1 MRYLSTIALL
11 AASLAAFAVPSFPDR
26 FTAEYILESGGITV
40 GRTRRTLTPDGNGR
54 YVYETQSSV
63 TGVLSLFRKDRIVE
77 RSDWQYQAGH
87 MRPLAYRYTRTGG
100 KKDRDQAI
108 AFDWENGIAH
118 GTVKGESRRMFL
130 PQGTLEKHISVLA
143 LMQDLDAG
151 RRDIQYRIAEGGKL
165 KTYHLKAIGEEHL
178 DTALGLME
186 TIKVRR
192 IRDDSKRE
200 TTLWCA
206 PELNFLPVKMVHR
219 EKDGQ
224 VVSAVIES
232 AQGFEAV
239 GSPDAEER

>member
-1 MRYLSTIALL
+1 MRYLGAIALL
-11 AASLAAFAVPSFPDR
+11 AASLATLALPSFPDR
-26 FTAEYILESGGITV
+26 FTAEYVLESGGITV

-63 TGVLSLFRKDRIVE
+63 TGVLSLLRKDRIVE

-87 MRPLAYRYTRTGG
+87 VRPLAYRYTRTGG

-108 AFDWENGIAH
+108 AFDWKNGIVH
-118 GTVKGESRRMFL
+118 GTVKGESRRMSV
-130 PQGTLEKHISVLA
+130 PQGTLEKHIYVLA

-151 RRDIQYRIAEGGKL
+151 RRDVQYRIADGSKL
-165 KTYHLKAIGEEHL
+165 KTYRLKAMGEEHL
-178 DTALGLME
+178 DTALGLMQ

-192 IRDDSKRE
+192 IRDDNKRE

-206 PELNFLPVKMVHR
+206 PELHFLPVKMVHR

-224 VVSAVIES
+224 VVSATIES
-232 AQGFEAV
+232 AQGFEAM
-239 GSPDAEER
+239 GSPNAKER